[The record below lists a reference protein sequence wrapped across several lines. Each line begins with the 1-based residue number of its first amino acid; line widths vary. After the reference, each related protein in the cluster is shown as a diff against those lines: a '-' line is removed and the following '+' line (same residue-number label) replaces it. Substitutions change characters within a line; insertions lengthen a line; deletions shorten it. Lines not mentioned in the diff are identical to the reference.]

1 MSSRKHPP
9 EDPQQRNIFQKEKL
23 HCKFT
28 VMDAGINFGDVMLSS
43 LHWNKS
49 SLWKSLFKIMLAI
62 HRILI
67 LNEQVKGVLDSEVT
81 IFLDHLSCFW
91 KQLWPSRMLYSL
103 WQFPS
108 ESSSCVLP
116 VTAKSV
122 NDFSAKM
129 PNQTLAVW
137 RLQKKITSRKTLSL
151 DITYFSSRSFM
162 GYFNY
167 LR

>member
-1 MSSRKHPP
+1 
-9 EDPQQRNIFQKEKL
+9 
-23 HCKFT
+23 
-28 VMDAGINFGDVMLSS
+28 MDAGINFGDVMLSS
-43 LHWNKS
+43 LYWNKS

-91 KQLWPSRMLYSL
+91 KQLWPSRMHYSL
-103 WQFPS
+103 WQVPS

-129 PNQTLAVW
+129 PNQTLAEGY
-137 RLQKKITSRKTLSL
+137 KKKLPLERHYHWTLPIFHL
-151 DITYFSSRSFM
+151 DHLWDISII
-162 GYFNY
+162 
-167 LR
+167 